1 LLEEIDVEFDLVFG
15 HTARH
20 ENAAQHLVF
29 YRQARLHA
37 GRNVTPRLV
46 ARHLLVIGRPLAV
59 EDAKRLESTR
69 FPMLDGLDRI
79 VDRRVD
85 VFSYELDSNRAATL
99 ERYVGEL
106 LTAGLPLDGD
116 RDDLILLLGTSA
128 THLVLP
134 VCTSLH
140 GLDVLFGRIVWS
152 IRRHPENELVERQH
166 GNGCQVLP
174 TERCPCAQRRG
185 EQVRQCDDDLMWVA
199 FAVLDLE
206 EAL

>member
-1 LLEEIDVEFDLVFG
+1 DVL
-15 HTARH
+15 
-20 ENAAQHLVF
+20 
-29 YRQARLHA
+29 
-37 GRNVTPRLV
+37 
-46 ARHLLVIGRPLAV
+46 
-59 EDAKRLESTR
+59 
-69 FPMLDGLDRI
+69 
-79 VDRRVD
+79 
-85 VFSYELDSNRAATL
+85 SYELDSNRAATL

-174 TERCPCAQRRG
+174 AERCPRAQRRG

-206 EAL
+206 EAFRTGAARLVDHHDGLVHQLMLADDSLDEPGHLISTAASSRRDDEGDRLGRLPCQSRWCRHGEGGCQATCYR